1 MSENELFQLGAFEH
15 NKSFQL
21 NNINNL
27 NNTNNLNL
35 NINLNNNTIKRGKN
49 IRFQNSYKNVSKS
62 RNILDARRRSSYFTH
77 YSGHPQ
83 RRVTEIETLD
93 YSSSKE
99 QVKRDDDFFKLKKCI
114 EDSSLDTFIEILSNQ
129 ETKWFLEYN
138 DLDYYLFYHAI
149 KFSRNEFIVE
159 MQKLKYEL
167 NKNMLLMETYEEYI
181 KKESTDKEKEKINLT
196 LYEIKEPLEKENY
209 KFLIN
214 KCYGIDPDFCIVE
227 FYFLLMAN
235 LFDEA
240 INLLEMSYAENIKLI
255 LNEKFIGDEN
265 NLLEQIFKEPDIAK
279 SVICTSLKR
288 GLDGIAYSIYKFS
301 GILLDEDILECA
313 VEGECSIFLA
323 DIWESSKNFYGLNNN
338 YSVKIGFYKYLV
350 IMLENQKY
358 KMIIDAIKN
367 WHEVYKEE
375 NMFELLSKYNESLA
389 M

>member
-1 MSENELFQLGAFEH
+1 MSESEIFQVGAFEH
-15 NKSFQL
+15 NKSLQL
-21 NNINNL
+21 NPINNS
-27 NNTNNLNL
+27 
-35 NINLNNNTIKRGKN
+35 TIKRGKN
-49 IRFQNSYKNVSKS
+49 IRFQNSYKNIAKPRGV
-62 RNILDARRRSSYFTH
+62 LDARRRSSYFTH

-83 RRVTEIETLD
+83 RRITESETLE

-99 QVKRDDDFFKLKKCI
+99 QVKHDDDFFKLKKCI
-114 EDSSLDTFIEILSNQ
+114 EDSNLDTFIEILSNQ

-149 KFSRNEFIVE
+149 KFSKNEFITE

-167 NKNMLLMETYEEYI
+167 NKNLLLMETYEEYI
-181 KKESTDKEKEKINLT
+181 KKSSNEKEREKINLT
-196 LYEIKEPLEKENY
+196 QYEIKDPLEKENY
-209 KFLIN
+209 KFLIT
-214 KCYGIDPDFCIVE
+214 KCYGIDPDSCLVE

-288 GLDGIAYSIYKFS
+288 GLDGIAYSVYKFS
-301 GILLDEDILECA
+301 GTLLDEDILECA

-323 DIWESSKNFYGLNNN
+323 DIWESSKNFYGINNN

-350 IMLENQKY
+350 IMLEYQKY
-358 KMIIDAIKN
+358 KMIIEAIKS

-375 NMFELLSKYNESLA
+375 NIFELLSKYNESLA

>member
-1 MSENELFQLGAFEH
+1 MSESDTFQIGTFEL
-15 NKSFQL
+15 NKSFQM
-21 NNINNL
+21 NG
-27 NNTNNLNL
+27 NNTNSS
-35 NINLNNNTIKRGKN
+35 NIKKVKN
-49 IRFQNSYKNVSKS
+49 IRFQNSYKNVSKT
-62 RNILDARRRSSYFTH
+62 RGILDTRRRSSYFTH

-83 RRVTEIETLD
+83 RRVTESETFEL
-93 YSSSKE
+93 SSTRE
-99 QVKRDDDFFKLKKCI
+99 QVKRDDEFFKLKKCI

-149 KFSRNEFIVE
+149 KYSRNEFITE

-167 NKNMLLMETYEEYI
+167 NKNLLLMETYEEYI
-181 KKESTDKEKEKINLT
+181 KKESNEKDKEKTNLT
-196 LYEIKEPLEKENY
+196 IYEIKEPLEKENY
-209 KFLIN
+209 KFLIT
-214 KCYGIDPDFCIVE
+214 KCYGIDPASCIVE

-313 VEGECSIFLA
+313 IEGECSIFLA
-323 DIWESSKNFYGLNNN
+323 DIWESSKNFYGINNN

-350 IMLENQKY
+350 IMLEKQKY
-358 KMIIDAIKN
+358 KMINEAIRT
-367 WHEVYKEE
+367 WHEAYKEE
-375 NMFELLSKYNESLA
+375 NIFELLSKYNESLA

>member
-1 MSENELFQLGAFEH
+1 MSENEIFQVGAFEH
-15 NKSFQL
+15 NKSFQ
-21 NNINNL
+21 INNQ
-27 NNTNNLNL
+27 
-35 NINLNNNTIKRGKN
+35 NLNNNTLKRVKN
-49 IRFQNSYKNVSKS
+49 IRFQNSYKNVSKP
-62 RNILDARRRSSYFTH
+62 RANLDARRRSSYFTH

-83 RRVTEIETLD
+83 RKITESETLE

-99 QVKRDDDFFKLKKCI
+99 QVKHDDDFFKLKKCI

-149 KFSRNEFIVE
+149 KFSRNEFITE

-167 NKNMLLMETYEEYI
+167 NKNLLLMETYEEYI
-181 KKESTDKEKEKINLT
+181 KKSSNDREKEKINLT
-196 LYEIKEPLEKENY
+196 QYEIKEPLEKENY
-209 KFLIN
+209 KFLIT
-214 KCYGIDPDFCIVE
+214 KCYGIDPDSCLVE
-227 FYFLLMAN
+227 FYFLLMSN

-240 INLLEMSYAENIKLI
+240 INLLEMSYAEKIKFI

-301 GILLDEDILECA
+301 GIVLDEDILECA

-323 DIWESSKNFYGLNNN
+323 DIWESSKNFYGLNNSN

-358 KMIIDAIKN
+358 KMIIEAIKT

-375 NMFELLSKYNESLA
+375 NIFELLSKYNESLA

>member
-1 MSENELFQLGAFEH
+1 MSENEIFQVGAFEH
-15 NKSFQL
+15 NKSFQ
-21 NNINNL
+21 INNQ
-27 NNTNNLNL
+27 
-35 NINLNNNTIKRGKN
+35 NLNNNTLKRVKN
-49 IRFQNSYKNVSKS
+49 IRFQNSYKNVSKP
-62 RNILDARRRSSYFTH
+62 RTNLDARRRSSYFTH

-83 RRVTEIETLD
+83 RKITESETLE

-99 QVKRDDDFFKLKKCI
+99 QVKHDDDFFKLKKCI

-149 KFSRNEFIVE
+149 KFSRNEFITE

-167 NKNMLLMETYEEYI
+167 NKNLLLMETYEEYI
-181 KKESTDKEKEKINLT
+181 KKSSNDREKEKINLT
-196 LYEIKEPLEKENY
+196 QYEIKEPLEKENY
-209 KFLIN
+209 KFLIT
-214 KCYGIDPDFCIVE
+214 KCYGIDPDSCLVE
-227 FYFLLMAN
+227 FYFLLMSN

-240 INLLEMSYAENIKLI
+240 INLLEMSYAEKIKFI

-301 GILLDEDILECA
+301 GIVLDEDILECA

-323 DIWESSKNFYGLNNN
+323 DIWESSKNFYGLNNSN

-350 IMLENQKY
+350 IMLEYQKY
-358 KMIIDAIKN
+358 KMIIEAIKS

-375 NMFELLSKYNESLA
+375 NIFELLSKYNESLA

>member
-1 MSENELFQLGAFEH
+1 MSENEFFQLGGGFEH
-15 NKSFQL
+15 NKSFQ
-21 NNINNL
+21 NNPNQNSNL
-27 NNTNNLNL
+27 
-35 NINLNNNTIKRGKN
+35 KRGKN
-49 IRFQNSYKNVSKS
+49 IRFQNSYKNIS
-62 RNILDARRRSSYFTH
+62 RTRGLLDNRRRSSYFTH

-83 RRVTEIETLD
+83 RRFIENDTLEF
-93 YSSSKE
+93 SSTKE
-99 QVKRDDDFFKLKKCI
+99 QVKRDDEFFKLKKCI
-114 EDSSLDTFIEILSNQ
+114 EDSSLDTFIDILSNQ

-149 KFSRNEFIVE
+149 KFSRNEFITE
-159 MQKLKYEL
+159 MQKLNYEL

-181 KKESTDKEKEKINLT
+181 KKESNEKEKINLT

-214 KCYGIDPDFCIVE
+214 KCYGIDPDSCIVE

-338 YSVKIGFYKYLV
+338 YSVKIGFYKYCV
-350 IMLENQKY
+350 IMLEHKKY
-358 KMIIDAIKN
+358 KMIMEAIKN

-375 NMFELLSKYNESLA
+375 NIFELLSKYNESLA

>member
-1 MSENELFQLGAFEH
+1 MSESDIFQIGVFDH

-21 NNINNL
+21 NNKNNL
-27 NNTNNLNL
+27 NPNS
-35 NINLNNNTIKRGKN
+35 TIKKTKN
-49 IRFQNSYKNVSKS
+49 IRFQNSYKNVVKT
-62 RNILDARRRSSYFTH
+62 RGALDSRRRSSYFTH

-83 RRVTEIETLD
+83 RRITESETLEF
-93 YSSSKE
+93 SSTKE
-99 QVKRDDDFFKLKKCI
+99 QFKRDDDFFKLKKCI

-149 KFSRNEFIVE
+149 KFSRNEFITE
-159 MQKLKYEL
+159 MQKLNYEL

-181 KKESTDKEKEKINLT
+181 KKESNEKEKINLT

-214 KCYGIDPDFCIVE
+214 KCYGIDPDSCIVE

-338 YSVKIGFYKYLV
+338 YSVKIGFYKYCV
-350 IMLENQKY
+350 IMLEHKKY
-358 KMIIDAIKN
+358 KMIMEAIKN

-375 NMFELLSKYNESLA
+375 NIFELLSKYNESLA

>member
-1 MSENELFQLGAFEH
+1 MSENEIFQVGAFEH
-15 NKSFQL
+15 NKSFQ
-21 NNINNL
+21 INNQ
-27 NNTNNLNL
+27 
-35 NINLNNNTIKRGKN
+35 NLNNNTIKRNKN
-49 IRFQNSYKNVSKS
+49 IRFQNSYKNVAKP
-62 RNILDARRRSSYFTH
+62 RAVLDARRRSSYFTH

-83 RRVTEIETLD
+83 RKITESETLE

-99 QVKRDDDFFKLKKCI
+99 QVKHDDDFFKLKKCI
-114 EDSSLDTFIEILSNQ
+114 EDSNLDTFIEILSNQ

-149 KFSRNEFIVE
+149 KFSKNEFITE

-167 NKNMLLMETYEEYI
+167 NKNLLLMETYEEYI
-181 KKESTDKEKEKINLT
+181 KKSSNEKEREKIDLT
-196 LYEIKEPLEKENY
+196 QYEIKDPLEKENY
-209 KFLIN
+209 KFLIT
-214 KCYGIDPDFCIVE
+214 KCYGIDPDSCLVE

-288 GLDGIAYSIYKFS
+288 GLDGIAYSVYKFS
-301 GILLDEDILECA
+301 GTLLDEDILECA

-323 DIWESSKNFYGLNNN
+323 DIWESSKNFYGINNN

-350 IMLENQKY
+350 IMLEYQKY
-358 KMIIDAIKN
+358 KMIIEAIKS

-375 NMFELLSKYNESLA
+375 NIFELLSKYNESLA

>member
-49 IRFQNSYKNVSKS
+49 IRFQNSYKNISKS

-301 GILLDEDILECA
+301 GIVLDEDILECA
-313 VEGECSIFLA
+313 GEGECSIFLA

-375 NMFELLSKYNESLA
+375 NIFELLSKYNESLA

>member
-1 MSENELFQLGAFEH
+1 MKELEIFQTGDIEK

-21 NNINNL
+21 NTNNPTNNINIA
-27 NNTNNLNL
+27 NTLK
-35 NINLNNNTIKRGKN
+35 IGKN
-49 IRFQNSYKNVSKS
+49 LRFQNSYKNVSKT
-62 RNILDARRRSSYFTH
+62 RGVLDGRRRSSYFTN

-83 RRVTEIETLD
+83 RRVTESETFEFP
-93 YSSSKE
+93 SASKE
-99 QVKRDDDFFKLKKCI
+99 PLNHDDDFFKLKKCI
-114 EDSSLDTFIEILSNQ
+114 EESSLDTFIEILSNQ

-149 KFSRNEFIVE
+149 KFCKNEFITE
-159 MQKLKYEL
+159 MQKLNYEL

-181 KKESTDKEKEKINLT
+181 KKESNEKDKINLT

-209 KFLIN
+209 LFLIN
-214 KCYGIDPDFCIVE
+214 KCYGIDPDSCLVE
-227 FYFLLMAN
+227 FYFLLMAH

-240 INLLEMSYAENIKLI
+240 INLLEMSYAENIKFI

-301 GILLDEDILECA
+301 GIFLDEDILECA
-313 VEGECSIFLA
+313 IEGECSIFLA
-323 DIWESSKNFYGLNNN
+323 DIWENSKNFYGLNNN

-350 IMLENQKY
+350 IMLKHQKY
-358 KMIIDAIKN
+358 KMIIEAIRN
-367 WHEVYKEE
+367 WHEAYKEE
-375 NMFELLSKYNESLA
+375 NIFELLSKYNENLA

>member
-1 MSENELFQLGAFEH
+1 MSENEIFQVGAFEH
-15 NKSFQL
+15 NKSFQ
-21 NNINNL
+21 INNQ
-27 NNTNNLNL
+27 
-35 NINLNNNTIKRGKN
+35 NLNNNTIKRNKN
-49 IRFQNSYKNVSKS
+49 IRFQNSYKNVAKP
-62 RNILDARRRSSYFTH
+62 RAVLDARRRSSYFTH

-83 RRVTEIETLD
+83 RKITESETLE

-99 QVKRDDDFFKLKKCI
+99 QVKHDDDFFKLKKCI

-149 KFSRNEFIVE
+149 KFSRNEFITE

-167 NKNMLLMETYEEYI
+167 NKNLLLMETYEEYI
-181 KKESTDKEKEKINLT
+181 KKSSNDREKEKINLT
-196 LYEIKEPLEKENY
+196 QYEIKEPLEKENY
-209 KFLIN
+209 KFLIT
-214 KCYGIDPDFCIVE
+214 KCYGIDPDSCLVE
-227 FYFLLMAN
+227 FYFLLMSN

-240 INLLEMSYAENIKLI
+240 INLLEMSYAEKIKFI

-288 GLDGIAYSIYKFS
+288 GLDGIAYSVYKFS
-301 GILLDEDILECA
+301 GTLLDEDILECA

-323 DIWESSKNFYGLNNN
+323 DIWESSKNFYGLNNSN

-358 KMIIDAIKN
+358 KMIIEAIKT

-375 NMFELLSKYNESLA
+375 NIFELLSKYNESLA

>member
-1 MSENELFQLGAFEH
+1 MSENEIFQVGAFEH
-15 NKSFQL
+15 NKSFQ
-21 NNINNL
+21 INNQ
-27 NNTNNLNL
+27 
-35 NINLNNNTIKRGKN
+35 NLNNNTLKRVKN
-49 IRFQNSYKNVSKS
+49 IRFQNSYKNVSKP
-62 RNILDARRRSSYFTH
+62 RANLDARRRSSYFTH

-83 RRVTEIETLD
+83 RKITESETLE

-99 QVKRDDDFFKLKKCI
+99 QVKHDDDFFKLKKCI

-149 KFSRNEFIVE
+149 KFSRNEFIIE

-167 NKNMLLMETYEEYI
+167 NKNLLLMETYEEYI
-181 KKESTDKEKEKINLT
+181 KKSNNEKEKEKINLT
-196 LYEIKEPLEKENY
+196 QYEIKEPLEKENY
-209 KFLIN
+209 KFLIT
-214 KCYGIDPDFCIVE
+214 KCYGIDPDSCLVE
-227 FYFLLMAN
+227 FYFLLMSN

-240 INLLEMSYAENIKLI
+240 INLLEMSYAEKIKFI

-301 GILLDEDILECA
+301 GIVLDEDILECA

-323 DIWESSKNFYGLNNN
+323 DIWESSKNFYGLNNSN

-358 KMIIDAIKN
+358 KMIIEAIKT

-375 NMFELLSKYNESLA
+375 NIFELLSKYNESLA

>member
-1 MSENELFQLGAFEH
+1 MSENEIFQVGAFEH
-15 NKSFQL
+15 NKSFQ
-21 NNINNL
+21 INNQ
-27 NNTNNLNL
+27 
-35 NINLNNNTIKRGKN
+35 NLNNNTIKRNKN
-49 IRFQNSYKNVSKS
+49 IRFQNSYKNVAKP
-62 RNILDARRRSSYFTH
+62 RAVLDARRRSSYFTH

-83 RRVTEIETLD
+83 RKITESETFE

-99 QVKRDDDFFKLKKCI
+99 QVKHDDDFFKLKKCI

-149 KFSRNEFIVE
+149 KFSRNEFITE

-167 NKNMLLMETYEEYI
+167 NKNLLLMETYEEYI
-181 KKESTDKEKEKINLT
+181 KKSSNDREKEKINLT
-196 LYEIKEPLEKENY
+196 QYEIKEPLEKENY
-209 KFLIN
+209 KFLIT
-214 KCYGIDPDFCIVE
+214 KCYGIDPDSCLVE
-227 FYFLLMAN
+227 FYFLLMSN

-240 INLLEMSYAENIKLI
+240 INLLEMSYAEKIKFI

-301 GILLDEDILECA
+301 GIVLDEDILECA

-323 DIWESSKNFYGLNNN
+323 DIWESSKNFYGLNNSN

-358 KMIIDAIKN
+358 KMIIEAIKT

-375 NMFELLSKYNESLA
+375 NIFELLSKYNESLA

>member
-1 MSENELFQLGAFEH
+1 MSENETFQSGIFEH
-15 NKSFQL
+15 NKSLQL
-21 NNINNL
+21 HIL
-27 NNTNNLNL
+27 N
-35 NINLNNNTIKRGKN
+35 NNNTIKRGKN
-49 IRFQNSYKNVSKS
+49 IHFQNSYKNVPKP
-62 RNILDARRRSSYFTH
+62 RGVLDARRRSSYFTH

-83 RRVTEIETLD
+83 RRITESETVE

-99 QVKRDDDFFKLKKCI
+99 QVKHDDDFFKLKKCI
-114 EDSSLDTFIEILSNQ
+114 EDSNLDTFIEILSNQ

-149 KFSRNEFIVE
+149 KFSRNEFITE

-167 NKNMLLMETYEEYI
+167 NTNLLLMETYEEYI
-181 KKESTDKEKEKINLT
+181 KKSSNEKEREKIEKINLT
-196 LYEIKEPLEKENY
+196 PFEIKEPLEKENY
-209 KFLIN
+209 KFLIS
-214 KCYGIDPDFCIVE
+214 KCYGIDPESCLVE

-240 INLLEMSYAENIKLI
+240 INLLEMSYAEDIKLI

-301 GILLDEDILECA
+301 GTLLDEDILECA

-323 DIWESSKNFYGLNNN
+323 DIWESSKNFYGINNN

-350 IMLENQKY
+350 IMLKYQEY
-358 KMIIDAIKN
+358 KMIIEAIKT
-367 WHEVYKEE
+367 WPEVYKEE
-375 NMFELLSKYNESLA
+375 NVFELLSKYNENLA

>member
-1 MSENELFQLGAFEH
+1 MSENEIFQVGAFEH
-15 NKSFQL
+15 NKSFQ
-21 NNINNL
+21 INNQ
-27 NNTNNLNL
+27 
-35 NINLNNNTIKRGKN
+35 NLNNNTIKRNKN
-49 IRFQNSYKNVSKS
+49 IRFQNSYKNVAKP
-62 RNILDARRRSSYFTH
+62 RAVLDARRRSSYFTH

-83 RRVTEIETLD
+83 RKITESETLE

-99 QVKRDDDFFKLKKCI
+99 QVKHDDDFFKLKKCI

-149 KFSRNEFIVE
+149 KFSRNEFITE

-167 NKNMLLMETYEEYI
+167 NKNLLLMETYEEYI
-181 KKESTDKEKEKINLT
+181 KKSSNDREKEKINLT
-196 LYEIKEPLEKENY
+196 QYEIKEPLEKENY
-209 KFLIN
+209 KFLIT
-214 KCYGIDPDFCIVE
+214 KCYGIDPDSCLVE
-227 FYFLLMAN
+227 FYFLLMSN

-240 INLLEMSYAENIKLI
+240 INLLEMSYAEKIKFI

-301 GILLDEDILECA
+301 GIVLDEDILECA

-323 DIWESSKNFYGLNNN
+323 DIWESSKNFYGLNNSN

-358 KMIIDAIKN
+358 KMIIEAIKT

-375 NMFELLSKYNESLA
+375 NIFELLSKYNESLA

>member
-1 MSENELFQLGAFEH
+1 MSENEIFQVGAFEH
-15 NKSFQL
+15 NKSFQ
-21 NNINNL
+21 INNQ
-27 NNTNNLNL
+27 
-35 NINLNNNTIKRGKN
+35 NLNNNTIKRNKI
-49 IRFQNSYKNVSKS
+49 IRFQNSYKNVAKP
-62 RNILDARRRSSYFTH
+62 RAVLDARRRSSYFTH

-83 RRVTEIETLD
+83 RKITESETLE

-99 QVKRDDDFFKLKKCI
+99 QVKHDDDFFKLKKCI

-149 KFSRNEFIVE
+149 KFSRNEFITE

-167 NKNMLLMETYEEYI
+167 NKNLLLMETYEEYI
-181 KKESTDKEKEKINLT
+181 KKSSNDREKEKINLT
-196 LYEIKEPLEKENY
+196 QYEIKEPLEKENY
-209 KFLIN
+209 KFLIT
-214 KCYGIDPDFCIVE
+214 KCYGIDPDSCLVE
-227 FYFLLMAN
+227 FYFLLMSN

-240 INLLEMSYAENIKLI
+240 INLLEMSYAEKIKFI

-301 GILLDEDILECA
+301 GIVLDEDILECA

-323 DIWESSKNFYGLNNN
+323 DIWESSKNFYGLNNSN

-358 KMIIDAIKN
+358 KMIIEAIKT

-375 NMFELLSKYNESLA
+375 NIFELLSKYNESLA